1 MFTGIIA
8 AVGRII
14 RVVPQSSEPHA
25 GVRLTIAAGT
35 LALNDVAIG
44 DSIAI
49 AGACMTVAALDGSSF
64 EDAHSRVAHFEA
76 AHFEVAHFEVDV
88 SRESLDRT
96 VGLDTPGEVNL
107 EKALRFGDRLDGH
120 LVSGHVDG
128 TGAVIK
134 FEPIGESFTLIVRAP
149 VTLARFIALKGSIAV
164 DGVSLTINSVDDHER
179 GCDFSI
185 NLIPHTVAVT
195 TLKDLRIGDRVNLEI
210 DTIAR
215 YVERMMGAAT
225 SVAADAR
232 YGLFGVAV
240 PITAGSGSA
249 GNAACAV
256 GLS

>member
-8 AVGRII
+8 AVGRIT

-35 LALNDVAIG
+35 LELDDVTIG
-44 DSIAI
+44 DSISI
-49 AGACMTVAALDGSSF
+49 AGACMTVAALDRSPF
-64 EDAHSRVAHFEA
+64 EG

-96 VGLDTPGEVNL
+96 VGLDAPGEVNL

-128 TGAVIK
+128 TGTVMK
-134 FEPIGESFTLIVRAP
+134 FVPIGESFTLIVRAP

-195 TLKDLRIGDRVNLEI
+195 TLRDLKAGDRVNLEI

-215 YVERMMGAAT
+215 YVERMLGATT
-225 SVAADAR
+225 SVAADVR

-240 PITAGSGSA
+240 PATAGSGSA
-249 GNAACAV
+249 DNAACAV

>member
-8 AVGRII
+8 AVGRIV
-14 RVVPQSSEPHA
+14 RVVPEASRSDDQGRA
-25 GVRLTIAAGT
+25 GVRVTIAAG
-35 LALNDVAIG
+35 ALDLGGVAIG

-49 AGACMTVAALDGSSF
+49 AGACMTVVALDGVGSDS
-64 EDAHSRVAHFEA
+64 
-76 AHFEVAHFEVDV
+76 AHFEVDI

-96 VGLDTPGEVNL
+96 VGLDAEGDVNL

-128 TGAVIK
+128 TGTVMRL
-134 FEPIGESFTLIVRAP
+134 EPTGESFTLIVRAP

-164 DGVSLTINSVDDHER
+164 DGVSLTINMVDDHER

-195 TLKDLRIGDRVNLEI
+195 TLKDLKVGDRVNLEI

-215 YVERMMGAAT
+215 YVERMMSTNAVVPAQANRRAA
-225 SVAADAR
+225 
-232 YGLFGVAV
+232 
-240 PITAGSGSA
+240 AG
-249 GNAACAV
+249 
-256 GLS
+256 